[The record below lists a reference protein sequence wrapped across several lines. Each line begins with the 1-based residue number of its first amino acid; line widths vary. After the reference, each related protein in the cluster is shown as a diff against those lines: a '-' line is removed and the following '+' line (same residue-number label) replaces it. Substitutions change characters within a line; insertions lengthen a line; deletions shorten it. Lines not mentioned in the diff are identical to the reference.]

1 MFMKNKMQL
10 KLEKKHSVNC
20 LLFQASNGRREMI
33 SHGLL
38 FVWMKWSLPV
48 VFRIGLSDVQ
58 LQILGRWKAN
68 QILGP
73 ILQNS
78 LRP

>member
-1 MFMKNKMQL
+1 
-10 KLEKKHSVNC
+10 
-20 LLFQASNGRREMI
+20 MI

-38 FVWMKWSLPV
+38 FVWMKRSLPV

-73 ILQNS
+73 ML
-78 LRP
+78 